1 MVTAGRGKRK
11 GRATAVGKSLP
22 RGRRGAYSL
31 TVVEA
36 GAGMADRSSHDREVV
51 VVVDGCGGRL
61 WDMVP

>member
-1 MVTAGRGKRK
+1 VGRF
-11 GRATAVGKSLP
+11 LP
-22 RGRRGAYSL
+22 RGRRGAYSR

-36 GAGMADRSSHDREVV
+36 RAGMADRSSRDREVV